1 MHDVLIVG
9 IELTVP
15 TQLDQLLEVTDEGH
29 LAARRLRRLLDRSR
43 KREEFAYIALDVQ
56 GIGKD
61 ELDLEVQDLL
71 ELFRPSAHEGLAGC
85 DGQFAAADRDGQNAV
100 ALGISVGHRARD
112 RDQID
117 LQRIDVVIG
126 NAELAGQPFDQPLQ
140 RHERAWRQQRAPF
153 LIGDHLQRMLEA
165 MRA

>member
-1 MHDVLIVG
+1 M
-9 IELTVP
+9 
-15 TQLDQLLEVTDEGH
+15 
-29 LAARRLRRLLDRSR
+29 
-43 KREEFAYIALDVQ
+43 
-56 GIGKD
+56 
-61 ELDLEVQDLL
+61 QDLL
-71 ELFRPSAHEGLAGC
+71 ELLGPGAHEGLARC
-85 DGQFAAADRDGQNAV
+85 HGQLAVADRDGKNAV
-100 ALGISVGHRARD
+100 ALGIRVGHRARD

-117 LQRIDVVIG
+117 FQRIDVVIG